1 MPHALLLPCFLIERE
16 QEQWRHHQEGR
27 DACENYVRAVRDAIR
42 GGGCNTSRAGVVG
55 ATLAATCVISS
66 ASADPSDWLPVPLH
80 WISRL
85 RDGQELLR
93 LARGV
98 ANLGALHSKA
108 MPVASL

>member
-16 QEQWRHHQEGR
+16 KQQRRHHQETQ
-27 DACENYVRAVRDAIR
+27 DVCETYVRAVRDAIR

-55 ATLAATCVISS
+55 AVLAATCVTSP
-66 ASADPSDWLPVPLH
+66 ASTDPSDWLPVPLD

-93 LARGV
+93 LAKGV
-98 ANLGALHSKA
+98 ADLGAPHSKSV
-108 MPVASL
+108 PVASL